1 MFELLRSDVEK
12 AVELLRPWIF
22 TRFGVAS
29 TLDLRDSLAAIH
41 LEAGLLGRI
50 HARQEA
56 QQQRGRAR
64 EQYLWDAELEEAA
77 AAEDEV
83 DAALARSLL
92 GWLRVTVASVRP
104 KLYPPGLMLHTT
116 AAVAADFIGQDSSW
130 VVGAELAGFGEL
142 RLSGTMGSSHLPQ
155 AYAKALLGDCPV
167 GRGRSSPQVEIR
179 RYLVQKL

>member
-1 MFELLRSDVEK
+1 M
-12 AVELLRPWIF
+12 P
-22 TRFGVAS
+22 RFGVAS

-56 QQQRGRAR
+56 QLQRGRAR

-167 GRGRSSPQVEIR
+167 AGALQSPSG
-179 RYLVQKL
+179 KP